1 MLTLCCDQTLIDFV
15 NKAKRLDHNTGCD
28 KWLLCLR
35 ALQNVSLRMAVKAYL
50 VILFFFCFFTP
61 NKKAY

>member
-15 NKAKRLDHNTGCD
+15 NKAKCLDHNPGCD
-28 KWLLCLR
+28 EWLLCLR
-35 ALQNVSLRMAVKAYL
+35 ASQTVPLRMAVKVYL
-50 VILFFFCFFTP
+50 VILFITL